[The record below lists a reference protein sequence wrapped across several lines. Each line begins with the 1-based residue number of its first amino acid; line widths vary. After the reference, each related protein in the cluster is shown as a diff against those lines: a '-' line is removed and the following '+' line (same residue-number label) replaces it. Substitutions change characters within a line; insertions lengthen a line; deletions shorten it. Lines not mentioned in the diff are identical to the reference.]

1 MPSSPLVK
9 EEENQNSQGQGIM
22 EGPLQEEGAEEAD
35 GRAADVAAPKESA
48 RASASVLKSSMPRGE
63 TSAGGHQPPTDEPS
77 EAKWSW

>member
-48 RASASVLKSSMPRGE
+48 RASALSLI
-63 TSAGGHQPPTDEPS
+63 HI
-77 EAKWSW
+77 